1 MGYRILDEEARSLLF
16 EVTAIPGITIIPS
29 PLMLTQTSWATK
41 AGDVMKPCS
50 AAQLICPPSCR
61 FIS

>member
-29 PLMLTQTSWATK
+29 PLMLTQASWANQGRRRDE
-41 AGDVMKPCS
+41 ALQCRAVGLS
-50 AAQLICPPSCR
+50 AIL
-61 FIS
+61 